1 MKNRISGED
10 KCLTDYARGCV
21 RSEEVHVYARPLE
34 KGVKVFTEWDKN
46 KYLLGRPGDYLA
58 VACDDLHDI
67 FVVEKELFERSYDLI
82 EMGNGQGMGR

>member
-1 MKNRISGED
+1 M
-10 KCLTDYARGCV
+10 
-21 RSEEVHVYARPLE
+21 
-34 KGVKVFTEWDKN
+34 KVFTEWDKN